1 MKVSEAF
8 LVNTKNFAPIIETL
22 VNYDADNIVINSD
35 LLEQLSYSDP
45 NDLLVIRILKDFS
58 IIDNDGK
65 PAKHFEEFQNPETTN
80 IALAKGLV
88 TAYKGIFDQHPEIH
102 RRPPEKIKE
111 VFEQHF
117 RDKKTDLII
126 KYISGTFEKIVSY
139 VGVSTVDAVLDG
151 EVDNEKV
158 AAEVTTVEASEK
170 NTSGNTKHNI
180 DDQSD
185 HDKNNQPVQKE
196 EISNNNI
203 DDFLDSFEIG
213 GSKSK
218 SSDTPLSP
226 APNSSDKEEEET
238 EDPSIQEFVSSEDD
252 DESEMSIE
260 STEENGRDLGTEEL
274 SDNQEETE
282 EDNTMEMDNNR
293 DETTDEDN
301 LDLNVDDQSDQEYKP
316 TPSENNQEKVTADID
331 PIDLE
336 LPMSQATKPNNVMQ
350 NVAKEHQFVQKAL
363 LRKSDLLHKMKR
375 WEELV
380 PTLEE
385 IIDRYDNQENIEFK
399 DAVERAVIRRAIAL
413 LKLGKN
419 DEALPALNSVISRF
433 KDSNN
438 DEFYEQASRAMLF
451 KANILETKDAS
462 SDELLPL
469 YNDIIKRLDSNSELL
484 LKDKLDEIHCRRFDL
499 ILDEDDTSL
508 LLDASSKLISRFKD
522 SNKHQEYLQKAMIVR
537 AETLD
542 EMGEDEAALQAYDEF
557 LKRFGN

>member
-22 VNYDADNIVINSD
+22 VNYDADDIVINSD

-65 PAKHFEEFQNPETTN
+65 PAKYFEEFQNHETTN
-80 IALAKGLV
+80 IALAKGLI

-151 EVDNEKV
+151 EIDNEKV

-170 NTSGNTKHNI
+170 NTSSNGNSNI

-185 HDKNNQPVQKE
+185 HDKNSQPVQKE

-213 GSKSK
+213 GSKRN
-218 SSDTPLSP
+218 SSNTPVSP
-226 APNSSDKEEEET
+226 APNSLDKEDET
-238 EDPSIQEFVSSEDD
+238 EDPSIQDFVNSEEED

-260 STEENGRDLGTEEL
+260 STEDNGKDLETEEL
-274 SDNQEETE
+274 SDNHEKTE
-282 EDNTMEMDNNR
+282 EENTMETDNNR

-350 NVAKEHQFVQKAL
+350 NVTKEHQFVQKAL

-385 IIDRYDNQENIEFK
+385 IIDRYDNQENIDFK

-433 KDSNN
+433 KDSDNK
-438 DEFYEQASRAMLF
+438 EFYEQASRAMLF
-451 KANILETKDAS
+451 KANILENKDAS

-484 LKDKLDEIHCRRFDL
+484 LKEKLDEIHCRRFDL
-499 ILDEDDTSL
+499 ILDENDTSL

-522 SNKHQEYLQKAMIVR
+522 SNKHQEYLQKAMIIR

>member
-1 MKVSEAF
+1 
-8 LVNTKNFAPIIETL
+8 
-22 VNYDADNIVINSD
+22 
-35 LLEQLSYSDP
+35 
-45 NDLLVIRILKDFS
+45 
-58 IIDNDGK
+58 
-65 PAKHFEEFQNPETTN
+65 
-80 IALAKGLV
+80 
-88 TAYKGIFDQHPEIH
+88 
-102 RRPPEKIKE
+102 
-111 VFEQHF
+111 
-117 RDKKTDLII
+117 
-126 KYISGTFEKIVSY
+126 
-139 VGVSTVDAVLDG
+139 
-151 EVDNEKV
+151 
-158 AAEVTTVEASEK
+158 
-170 NTSGNTKHNI
+170 
-180 DDQSD
+180 
-185 HDKNNQPVQKE
+185 NQPVQKE